1 MKKSLNKRFISCV
14 LILLMISA
22 IIMTATSCDQT
33 PDAPGTPETTT
44 LPPAG
49 GGDPSEEESTEDDEN
64 NVPSFQFPEDEDFGG
79 QQIRIVTQNRSD
91 WAWCSIMA
99 EELTGDPINDAIY
112 HRNARVEAGL
122 NVEIV
127 EFHMSDAPGAARR
140 AIQAGS
146 DEYDVVFTDSSQAG
160 NLASQGM
167 YYDLHDILE
176 LQLDAHWWN
185 QNAHE
190 SAELVG
196 RLFFT
201 TSDANLVTNDAIWVI
216 YFNTQIQQDLQLDC
230 PYTLVRE
237 GRWTMEHFYS
247 MLRASAIDMTGDGV
261 WSADDQ
267 WGISTHNLGFL
278 AFFIGQG
285 GRLTALNDQ
294 GEPYF
299 ITPDSRFISAFYNA
313 HRVMNEAEGLYLH
326 AQGSFPG
333 RTEEL
338 GHATRTFMANMSL
351 FAGETLSHA
360 RVFREMTADFGLLP
374 HPKYDEAQENYYTL
388 MIDTVPAF
396 GIPVTVRDPGRIGTF
411 MNAFTGVSADILMP
425 AYYEVSLH
433 GRFTR
438 DEDSIEML
446 DIIREQRIFDRAV
459 LFNWAGYYGSFIN
472 HGITNPSPV
481 TIHERFER
489 MMDTQI
495 QRTLDAFMTL
505 D

>member
-14 LILLMISA
+14 LILLMMSA
-22 IIMTATSCDQT
+22 IIMIAASCDQT
-33 PDAPGTPETTT
+33 PDTTADPETTT
-44 LPPAG
+44 ASPG
-49 GGDPSEEESTEDDEN
+49 SGDPSNGGVTEDDEN
-64 NVPSFQFPEDEDFGG
+64 NIPSFQFPQDADFGG

-127 EFHMSDAPGAARR
+127 EFHMSDAPGSARR

-160 NLASQGM
+160 SLASQGM

-176 LQLDAHWWN
+176 LELDAPWWN

-190 SAELVG
+190 SAELIG

-201 TSDANLVTNDAIWVI
+201 TSDANLVTNDAIWVL
-216 YFNTQIQQDLQLDC
+216 YFNTQIQQDLQLNC

-237 GRWTMEHFYS
+237 GRWTMENFYS
-247 MLRASAIDMTGDGV
+247 MARASAIDLDGDGV
-261 WSADDQ
+261 WTVNDQ
-267 WGISTHNLGFL
+267 WGVSTHGLAFL

-285 GRLTALNDQ
+285 ERLSALNDQ

-299 ITPDSRFISAFYNA
+299 ITPDARFISAFYNA
-313 HRVMNEAEGLYLH
+313 HRVMDRASGMFLD

-351 FAGETLSHA
+351 FASETLSHA

-374 HPKYDEAQENYYTL
+374 HPKYDENQENHYTF
-388 MIDTVPAF
+388 MIDTIPAF
-396 GIPVTVRDPGRIGTF
+396 GIPVTVRDPETIGTF

-446 DIIREQRIFDRAV
+446 DIIREQRVFDRAV
-459 LFNWAGYYGSFIN
+459 LFNWAGYYGAFIS
-472 HGITNPSPV
+472 HGIANPSPI
-481 TIHERFER
+481 TIHERFATMMER
-489 MMDTQI
+489 QI
-495 QRTLDAFMTL
+495 DRTIDQFLSLD
-505 D
+505 